1 MLRTPKFLRSETIPL
16 RWLLVLPSAVPL
28 WLALAIAV
36 GVLWQQQRKAAAAL
50 IERDRQTAIATAV
63 STLEIR
69 MGLALT
75 LGQINAEGLQQ
86 GVLRATESSLG
97 QSFASQVQRLPIVGL
112 SYGDRQGQVLG
123 KRKTSGGRLQES
135 RPTGRWYK
143 TVLATGQPGWGDIER
158 RDPTDNALTVTLGY
172 PVGQPSP
179 QGAIGVELGLEDLGE
194 LLRQRLGFIPQTRVY
209 VVDRTGHL
217 VATSTG
223 ESIFRSERGG
233 IPRQILAAE
242 ASDTYVR
249 ASAEALPT
257 DSVAAVVPFTVQ
269 RRTYQAQILP
279 WGDRLGLDWR
289 VVTVVPAA
297 NLTEVPYRNPQAL
310 AVLLG
315 GVLCALGFSYGL
327 AHQLSQPIRNLNAAA
342 RGFALGDRSLR
353 VAAQGA
359 QELVELAES
368 FNRMA
373 DVLSTSLTDLEMAK
387 ATLEDRVQE
396 RTAALRVSEEK
407 FATAFNA
414 SPNPSVL
421 IRLPEGILT
430 EANAA
435 FYRATGYTATE
446 TLGRP
451 LTELRGL
458 FSRRDFVVISR
469 ILLGLGEVTNY
480 EIDFQTKSGEQR
492 TGLLS
497 LEMLDFAGDVYVLGS
512 LSDITERKAMEAAL
526 RERDRL
532 MEQQNQALVQLTRSK
547 ALTHGNVQ
555 SAFQEIAEVAAT
567 TLEITRASIWLFDFN
582 GQTLTRLGAY
592 DRRSSPPPE
601 PTVWEAATH
610 PQWFKALRTE
620 RLLVSPNVLGDRRF
634 QELQLSYLGPQNIT
648 AAMVVPI
655 QLGDRHTG
663 SLWLEQTGMGHDW
676 TLEEQTFA
684 RSLSD
689 FVSLALEA
697 FERRQTEIALQ
708 EAKEAADAA
717 NRAKSE
723 FLANMSHELRTP
735 LNGIL
740 GYAQILQRS
749 PNISVEDRQGVS
761 VIYQCGQHLLM
772 LINDILDLAKIE
784 AQRMELHPEDFH
796 LGSFLHSTAGMIAVK
811 AEQKGLQFQTE
822 FAPDLPVA
830 IRADVKRLR
839 QVLVNLLGN
848 AVKFTDRGH
857 VTFRVGLTYLHP
869 KTPRLQIEVTD
880 SGIGI
885 KPEDMARLFQPFTQ
899 VGDHSRH
906 AEGTGLGLAI
916 TKRIVD
922 LMGGTLQVDSR
933 FGVGST
939 FRVTLPIAIVGK
951 PSETHLCTQ
960 GLVTGYR
967 GPARTVLVV
976 DDKWENRSVVV
987 NLLVPLGFR
996 VQEAKDGREALTLA
1010 QASPPDLIVTDLVMP
1025 VMDGFELVRYLRSDR
1040 RLQDIPIIASSA
1052 STFDQDKQQSLDV
1065 GCNEFLPK
1073 PIDADALFCKIQQ
1086 LLSLEWQYETPS
1098 VPEPAA
1104 SPPTA
1109 LYVPDAAT
1117 LNQLLHLA
1125 RRGRLAAIEEQ
1136 IGALAQADPAY
1147 QTFAAQVSQLTQNF
1161 EIEQLQ
1167 AFLQDTLASEGGLAI
1182 HPKSL

>member
-1 MLRTPKFLRSETIPL
+1 
-16 RWLLVLPSAVPL
+16 LL
-28 WLALAIAV
+28 LALAIAV
-36 GVLWQQQRKAAAAL
+36 GVLWHQQRQAASAL
-50 IERDRQTAIATAV
+50 IERDRQTALMTAV
-63 STLEIR
+63 TTLEIR

-75 LGQINAEGLQQ
+75 LGQINAESVQK
-86 GVLRATESSLG
+86 GVLSAAGGSLLD
-97 QSFASQVQRLPIVGL
+97 SFASQVQRLPIVGL
-112 SYGDRQGQVLG
+112 SYGDRQGRGLG
-123 KRKTSGGRLQES
+123 QRKTSGGRLQEF
-135 RPTGRWYK
+135 RTLGPWYES
-143 TVLATGQPGWGDIER
+143 VLATGKPVWGEIER
-158 RDPTDNALTVTLGY
+158 RDPTDNALTLTLGY
-172 PVGQPSP
+172 PVGQPNP
-179 QGAIGVELGLEDLGE
+179 QGAIGVELGLDDLGA
-194 LLRQRLGFIPQTRVY
+194 LLRQRLSFVPQARVY
-209 VVDRTGHL
+209 VMDRKGRL
-217 VATSTG
+217 VATSTD
-223 ESIFRSERGG
+223 ETTFRSERGG
-233 IPRQILAAE
+233 MARQILAAE
-242 ASDTYVR
+242 AGDTYVR
-249 ASAEALPT
+249 TSAEALDT
-257 DSVAAVVPFTVQ
+257 DRRVAATVPFTLQ
-269 RRTYQAQILP
+269 GRTYYAQTVT
-279 WGDRLGLDWR
+279 WGDTLGLDWR
-289 VVTVVPAA
+289 VVAVIPAA
-297 NLTEVPYRNPQAL
+297 NAIEVPYRNPQAI

-315 GVLCALGFSYGL
+315 GVLCALTLSYLL
-327 AHQLSQPIRNLNAAA
+327 ARQLSQPIRKLNAAA

-353 VAAQGA
+353 VEAQGA
-359 QELVELAES
+359 QELVELAAS

-387 ATLEDRVQE
+387 TALEDRVRE
-396 RTAALRVSEEK
+396 RTEALRISEEK
-407 FATAFNA
+407 FSTAFNA
-414 SPNPSVL
+414 SPNPSAL
-421 IRLPEGILT
+421 LKLPEGILT

-435 FYRATGYTATE
+435 FFRTTGYAPAE
-446 TLGRP
+446 ILGRP
-451 LTELRGL
+451 IAELRGL
-458 FSRRDFVVISR
+458 FSRRDFVVTSR

-480 EIDFQTKSGEQR
+480 EIDFQTKWGEKC

-512 LSDITERKAMEAAL
+512 LSDITERKAIEAAL

-532 MEQQNQALVQLTRSK
+532 MEQQNQALVKLTRSK

-567 TLEITRASIWLFDFN
+567 TLEIPRASIWLFDFN

-592 DRRSSPPPE
+592 DRRASAPPAP
-601 PTVWEAATH
+601 PVWEAHAY

-634 QELQLSYLGPQNIT
+634 QELQKSYLQPQNIT
-648 AAMVVPI
+648 AVMVVPI

-663 SLWLEQTGMGHDW
+663 SLCLEQTDVGHDW
-676 TLEEQTFA
+676 TLEEQAFA
-684 RSLSD
+684 RSLAD
-689 FVSLALEA
+689 FVSLSLEA

-749 PNISVEDRQGVS
+749 PSLSPEDRQGVS

-784 AQRMELHPEDFH
+784 AQRLELHPEDFH
-796 LGSFLHSTAGMIAVK
+796 LGSFLSSTAGMIAVK
-811 AEQKGLQFQTE
+811 AEQKGLQFHME
-822 FAPDLPVA
+822 LAPDLPVG

-848 AVKFTDRGH
+848 AVKFTDQGH
-857 VTFRVGLTYLHP
+857 VTFRVRFTRKDQGTD
-869 KTPRLQIEVTD
+869 RLQIEIED

-922 LMGGTLQVDSR
+922 LMGGNLQIESQ
-933 FGVGST
+933 FGRGST
-939 FRVTLPIAIVGK
+939 FRVTLPIATVGEL
-951 PSETHLCTQ
+951 SETRPCPQ
-960 GLVTGYR
+960 GLVTGYQ
-967 GPARTVLVV
+967 GPQRTVLVV

-987 NLLVPLGFR
+987 NLLMPLGFR
-996 VQEAKDGREALTLA
+996 VQEAANGREALSLA
-1010 QASPPDLIVTDLVMP
+1010 QGSPPDLIVTDLVMP
-1025 VMDGFELVRYLRSDR
+1025 VMDGFELVRCLRSDR

-1052 STFDQDKQQSLDV
+1052 STFDHDKQQSLDV

-1073 PIDADALFCKIQQ
+1073 PIDAEALFGKIQR
-1086 LLSLEWQYETPS
+1086 LLHLEWQYATPT
-1098 VPEPAA
+1098 VAELAAAPAA
-1104 SPPTA
+1104 P
-1109 LYVPDAAT
+1109 LYVPDEAT
-1117 LNQLLHLA
+1117 LHQLLHLA

-1147 QTFAAQVSQLTQNF
+1147 QTFAAQVSQFTQYF
-1161 EIEQLQ
+1161 EIEKLQ
-1167 AFLQDTLASEGGLAI
+1167 AFLQDTLAS
-1182 HPKSL
+1182 